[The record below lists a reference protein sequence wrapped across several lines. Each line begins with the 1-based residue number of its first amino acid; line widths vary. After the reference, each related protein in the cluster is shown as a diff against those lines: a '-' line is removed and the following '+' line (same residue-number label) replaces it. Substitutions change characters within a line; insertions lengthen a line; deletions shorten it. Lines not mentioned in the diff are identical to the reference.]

1 MARRIEY
8 TGTPVLTPD
17 DVAAWLKCDA
27 VDLDVALVESI
38 IIPSVTAQCEARTGA
53 AIREAIYEER
63 LQNCPMDLKNG
74 YAVWPLDVGQV
85 KSVVSIHS
93 IHPDGST
100 APVDMPFYLQ
110 QGLHESSLIF
120 MLETPFLPLQI
131 RYVAG
136 VDLVAY
142 PSIRAWM
149 LLQAGT
155 LHAQRESLI
164 VGAVCSQMPHAFLD
178 EMLSEITVPPRF

>member
-1 MARRIEY
+1 MARRLEY

-17 DVAAWLKCDA
+17 DVAAWLKCDV
-27 VDLDVALVESI
+27 VDLESALVEHT

-53 AIREAIYEER
+53 AIREAIYEEEVYPF
-63 LQNCPMDLKNG
+63 NAAYWWNG
-74 YAVWPLDVGQV
+74 YPLDIGQA
-85 KSVVSIHS
+85 KSVVSVNAMNK
-93 IHPDGST
+93 DGST
-100 APVDMPFYLQ
+100 TPVDVPFFLR
-110 QGLHESSLIF
+110 QGQRESRIF
-120 MLETPFLPLQI
+120 FPAARPTLPLQI
-131 RYVAG
+131 QYVAG
-136 VDLVAY
+136 VDLAAY
-142 PSIRAWM
+142 PSVRAWM

>member
-1 MARRIEY
+1 MARRLEY
-8 TGTPVLTPD
+8 TGTPVLTSD
-17 DVAAWLKCDA
+17 DVAAWLKCDTA
-27 VDLDVALVESI
+27 DLESALVVQT

-53 AIREAIYEER
+53 AIREAIYEEQ
-63 LQNCPMDLKNG
+63 LCATHAADGCHDG
-74 YAVWPLDVGQV
+74 YPLDIGQA
-85 KSVVSIHS
+85 KSVVSVNTINQ
-93 IHPDGST
+93 DGT
-100 APVDMPFYLQ
+100 TTPVD
-110 QGLHESSLIF
+110 
-120 MLETPFLPLQI
+120 TPFFLRQGQRESRIFFPAGRPSVPLQI

-142 PSIRAWM
+142 PSVRAWM